1 MTVVTHRSFTN
12 TDKKTKCFIVKLVNN
27 RRRMDFWNCSFIILI
42 IIICLLP
49 FIDLSKVFS
58 QFDQIQIDRG
68 MTNFTELFEDEFTSE
83 EVCGL
88 DFCSLYLDIEY
99 QSSYTIVL
107 EGKLLRL
114 TEDTIGYT
122 TNDLIWKGVDVLKEA
137 GYIIDSIQ
145 LSGFGTE
152 TNPYTYH
159 IIMSRAVNST
169 HTTE

>member
-1 MTVVTHRSFTN
+1 
-12 TDKKTKCFIVKLVNN
+12 
-27 RRRMDFWNCSFIILI
+27 MDFWNCSFIILI

-49 FIDLSKVFS
+49 FTDLSKVFS

-68 MTNFTELFEDEFTSE
+68 MTNFTELFEDELTNE

-88 DFCSLYLDIEY
+88 DFCSLYLDVEY
-99 QSSYTIVL
+99 QSPYTIVL

-114 TEDTIGYT
+114 AEGTVGYI
-122 TNDLIWKGVDVLKEA
+122 TNDLIWKGVDMLKEV

-152 TNPYTYH
+152 TSPYTYH

-169 HTTE
+169 YYTE